1 LSNVNYVMHDRHEND
16 HVFELLG
23 LKHYREGND
32 LPRDE
37 DKIQFF
43 FFYNLSHE
51 LLRHQVIIATNITFT

>member
-1 LSNVNYVMHDRHEND
+1 MHDRHEND

-23 LKHYREGND
+23 LKHYREVND

-43 FFYNLSHE
+43 FFFFKIYN
-51 LLRHQVIIATNITFT
+51 TNF